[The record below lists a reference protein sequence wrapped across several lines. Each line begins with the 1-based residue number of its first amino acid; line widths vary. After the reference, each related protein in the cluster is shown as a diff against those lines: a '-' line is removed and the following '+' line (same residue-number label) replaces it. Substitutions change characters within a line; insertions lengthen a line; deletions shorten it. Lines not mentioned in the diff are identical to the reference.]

1 MAKSQVSP
9 FHIGVS
15 AEAFAAALFAQCGMD
30 VSVQYGANQPEYDL
44 AVVKGDRL
52 LKVSV
57 KGSQQGS
64 WGLTQSYL
72 KDANYHAAADA
83 WLRKHKPRTVICLVQ
98 FKGVALGEMP
108 RVYLAMPKEIAT
120 RLKETAKGHGD
131 TILYENHQWTARA
144 IGAGS
149 VDRLPESWRFSP
161 ARVEQLLDEA

>member
-1 MAKSQVSP
+1 MARADISS
-9 FHIGVS
+9 FHISVA
-15 AEAFAAALFAQCGMD
+15 AEAFAAGLFAQCGLD

-44 AVVKGDRL
+44 VVVKGDRV

-57 KGSQQGS
+57 KGSQTGS

-83 WLRKHKPRTVICLVQ
+83 WLRRHKSRTVICLVQ
-98 FKGVALGEMP
+98 FKGVTLGEAP
-108 RVYLAMPKEIAT
+108 RIYLATPKDIAT

-131 TILYENHQWTARA
+131 TTLYENHRWTARA

-149 VDRLPESWRFSP
+149 VDLLPAEWRFSKK
-161 ARVEQLLDEA
+161 RVEQLLDEA